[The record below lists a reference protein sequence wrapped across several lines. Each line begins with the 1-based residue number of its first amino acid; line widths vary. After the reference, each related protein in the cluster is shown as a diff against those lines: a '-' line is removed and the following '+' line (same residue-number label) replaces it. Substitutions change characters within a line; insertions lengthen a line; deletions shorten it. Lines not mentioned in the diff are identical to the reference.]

1 MSEEEKKVGSE
12 EAVVEEPSTI
22 DENGKQPDLCKA
34 SAMLGKAALWSFGT
48 ILQSFALKPKETLEI
63 LAESMDEIDEDC
75 DEDDEE

>member
-1 MSEEEKKVGSE
+1 MPEEEKKVGSE

-22 DENGKQPDLCKA
+22 DENGKQLGMWGA
-34 SAMLGKAALWSFGT
+34 AVGLGKIALWSFGT

>member
-1 MSEEEKKVGSE
+1 MPEEEKKVGSE

-22 DENGKQPDLCKA
+22 DENGKQ
-34 SAMLGKAALWSFGT
+34 LGMWGAAVGLGRVALWSVGV
-48 ILQSFALKPKETLEI
+48 LLKSFAEKPKETLEI